1 MSLFDIVSAKIE
13 EIPTHQIVG
22 SVAGVRGNTV
32 EIRGLTPLVCLGDR
46 CIAQRSP
53 GSPGSSASP
62 PPLALEVVA
71 IEHEAAFALP
81 YGPLG
86 GVGPGMRV
94 TLQRHTPALRPHPT
108 WLGRVLNAF
117 GGAIDGGPPLLY
129 GPRDYVLASSPP
141 AAAQRR
147 PLGPKL
153 PLSIRALDTFTPCCR
168 GQRMGIFSGSG
179 VGKSILLGQ
188 IARFARADIIVLGL
202 IGERGREVRE
212 FLDVHLGEAGKKRT
226 VAIVSTAEEMALT
239 RRLAATTAMTVAEY
253 FRDQGASVL
262 LLMDSLTRF
271 AMAQRE
277 IGLSAGEPPS
287 SRGYTPTVFAL
298 LPNLLERAGPGM
310 EKSTQGDITGLF
322 TVLVE
327 GDDENE
333 PISDAVRGILDGHIM
348 LSREIAQRRR
358 FPAIDILKS
367 VSRALPR
374 CNHERENHL
383 LARALSL
390 MATYER
396 MRELI
401 QLGAYRQ
408 GSDPAIDK
416 AIHYQPALEKFI
428 EQSPDERADA
438 AGNFEALAKILERAP

>member
-53 GSPGSSASP
+53 GSPESPGSPDAPGSSGPSARASA

-108 WLGRVLNAF
+108 WVGRVLNAF

-129 GPRDYVLASSPP
+129 GPRDYALTASPP
-141 AAAQRR
+141 AAAKRR

-212 FLDVHLGEAGKKRT
+212 FLDVHLGKR
-226 VAIVSTAEEMALT
+226 A
-239 RRLAATTAMTVAEY
+239 
-253 FRDQGASVL
+253 
-262 LLMDSLTRF
+262 
-271 AMAQRE
+271 
-277 IGLSAGEPPS
+277 
-287 SRGYTPTVFAL
+287 
-298 LPNLLERAGPGM
+298 
-310 EKSTQGDITGLF
+310 K
-322 TVLVE
+322 
-327 GDDENE
+327 NE
-333 PISDAVRGILDGHIM
+333 PLR
-348 LSREIAQRRR
+348 LSRPPRRW
-358 FPAIDILKS
+358 
-367 VSRALPR
+367 
-374 CNHERENHL
+374 
-383 LARALSL
+383 LSP
-390 MATYER
+390 
-396 MRELI
+396 
-401 QLGAYRQ
+401 GV
-408 GSDPAIDK
+408 
-416 AIHYQPALEKFI
+416 
-428 EQSPDERADA
+428 
-438 AGNFEALAKILERAP
+438 